1 MNIIGLFIF
10 IVTELYTSAIVRIKE
25 NKADKQFANAE
36 YDKALEV
43 YIDLAKGLDED
54 SSGRYDL
61 AYWDSIEIYDSDYVR
76 LMYKILKCNSTINN
90 TPLET
95 EYADFAHFIEK
106 NYSTPYSIR
115 TEKEELIILAN
126 SFKNARQCY
135 LALDIYITLFTDF
148 NVFDEEVRLNFIDC
162 CIEEN
167 MVNTAL
173 RLLKKVKSEPEKQD
187 RLNKCYNFLSNN
199 VSTCL
204 EIGDTLCISRSMS
217 GCVYEPTFNECFI
230 IRLKEGYELLKYN
243 KIIDENVK
251 LRSFELDTLISEDF
265 YNKVINF
272 ELLVKTQEHR
282 ELSRFESRFT
292 EQYYF
297 SLKGINQSYSIKGFL
312 DFDPELERVLF

>member
-1 MNIIGLFIF
+1 MNIIGIFIF
-10 IVTELYTSAIVRIKE
+10 IVTELYTSASVRIKE

-54 SSGRYDL
+54 SSGRFDL
-61 AYWDSIEIYDSDYVR
+61 AYWDSVGLYDDRYFR

-90 TPLET
+90 TPLEK
-95 EYADFAHFIEK
+95 EYSDFAYFISN
-106 NYSTPYSIR
+106 NYSTPYSRR

-126 SFKNARQCY
+126 SYKNARLCY
-135 LALDIYITLFTDF
+135 EALDIYESLFTDF
-148 NVFDEEVRLNFIDC
+148 NRFDDEVRLNYIDC

-187 RLNKCYNFLSNN
+187 RFNKCYNYLSNN

-204 EIGDTLCISRSMS
+204 EIGDTLSVSRSIYGCISEGKSLI
-217 GCVYEPTFNECFI
+217 VK
-230 IRLKEGYELLKYN
+230 LKDGYELRKYS
-243 KIIDENVK
+243 KINYYENVK
-251 LRSFELDTLISEDF
+251 LRSFDLDTLISEEF
-265 YNKVINF
+265 YNKVIDF
-272 ELLVKTQEHR
+272 EILIQTQEYK
-282 ELSRFESRFT
+282 EISRFKRSYT
-292 EQYYF
+292 QLYYF
-297 SLKGINQSYSIKGFL
+297 SLKGELKSYEIEGFL